1 MGVNSPQITD
11 AVQGHLGYTLAVLTF
26 SGAEGKLPLNEV
38 SLYKV
43 NTYTIELEVFLMQIK
58 GMPLGPIGTNCYIV
72 YDNGNALLIDP
83 GAEAD
88 KIKAFL
94 EREGLQ
100 VQAILLTHAHFDH
113 IAALDDI
120 REVVD
125 VDVYIHENELSWLSD
140 PQMNGSY
147 KLLGNEIVMKPAEST
162 LKMGPM
168 QIGDFTF
175 EVIHTPGHSPGSV
188 SFLFDQHEF
197 IISGDVLFYHGIG
210 RTDLPGGSMKE
221 IEATIQ
227 HKLYRLKESFTV
239 YPGHGPQ
246 TTIGEEKQNNPF
258 VRA

>member
-1 MGVNSPQITD
+1 M
-11 AVQGHLGYTLAVLTF
+11 
-26 SGAEGKLPLNEV
+26 
-38 SLYKV
+38 KV
-43 NTYTIELEVFLMQIK
+43 K

-72 YDNGNALLIDP
+72 YSKGNALLIDP

-94 EREGLQ
+94 EREKLR

-113 IAALDDI
+113 IAALDEI
-120 REVVD
+120 RKAVGA
-125 VDVYIHENELSWLSD
+125 DVYIHENELSWLSD

-147 KLLGNEIVMKPAEST
+147 KLLGNEIVMKPADFT
-162 LKMGPM
+162 FNIGPM
-168 QIGDFTF
+168 KIGDFTF

-188 SFLFDQHEF
+188 SLIFDQDEF

-210 RTDLPGGSMKE
+210 RTDLPGGNMKE
-221 IEATIQ
+221 IEASIKN
-227 HKLYRLKESFTV
+227 KLYQLNDSCTV